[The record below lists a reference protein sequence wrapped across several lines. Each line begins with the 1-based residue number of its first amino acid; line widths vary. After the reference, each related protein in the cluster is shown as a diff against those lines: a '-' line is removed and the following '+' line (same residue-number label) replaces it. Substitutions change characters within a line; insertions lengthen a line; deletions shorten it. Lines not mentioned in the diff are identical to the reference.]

1 MDCTRFV
8 DICGK
13 YGVQGYPT
21 LFLFENSIAID
32 RYKGDRSL
40 SALIQYIQENS
51 HSTKSESEDKNKVY
65 KIFIVS

>member
-8 DICGK
+8 DICVK
-13 YGVQGYPT
+13 YGIKGYPT
-21 LFLFENSIAID
+21 LFLFENGIALD
-32 RYKGDRSL
+32 RYKGGRSL

-51 HSTKSESEDKNKVY
+51 HSKKYEDKNKVY